1 MKMRTP
7 ALSLSVALLSTFAAF
22 AAAGC
27 AIGVEADVPDVQV
40 TQRGVVFPGV
50 AGGSVAGDMSMAKSY
65 SQEHKKIEFP
75 DGLDSDVRTLSV
87 SLRATGGVGDLSFI
101 HYMRITM
108 APDDGSAAIEL
119 GVYEPA
125 PGAIVGDEIKLT
137 TLNPINVFT
146 AWNTDRAKFTLEVV
160 GALPEHDWT
169 GDVTAHFSGKL
180 KYTY

>member
-1 MKMRTP
+1 MKMKTH
-7 ALSLSVALLSTFAAF
+7 ALASLSLSLLCAF

-50 AGGSVAGDMSMAKSY
+50 AGGSGGDLSMAKSF
-65 SQEHKKIEFP
+65 SQEHKKIDFP

-87 SLRATGGVGDLSFI
+87 SLRATGGVTDLSFI
-101 HYMRITM
+101 HYLRVTM
-108 APDDGSAAIEL
+108 APDDGSEAIEL
-119 GVYEPA
+119 GGYEPA
-125 PGAIVGDEIKLT
+125 AGAAVGDEIHLT
-137 TLNPINVFT
+137 TLNPINVFA
-146 AWNTDRAKFTLEVV
+146 AWNADRAIFTLQIV

-180 KYTY
+180 KYEY